1 MTTEMLTN
9 VSVAFI
15 HTEPSFRT
23 EASSQTY
30 LGETVIVFGEEGD
43 WFQVRLEDG
52 YEGWV
57 CKFYVVEKP
66 MGWDD
71 HEFYHHG
78 DRISWIFEGPDNQST
93 HFRDITLLSKLPAL
107 AYTDRMVQILLPDG
121 KKGWIEKSPR
131 PLFTEVDTE
140 RLVQTALRF
149 LGTQYFWGGRSPKGF
164 DCSGFVQT
172 TFWLNG
178 LQLPRDAYQQAEV
191 GVRVD
196 DDFHNWQVG
205 DLIFFTERSER
216 ITHVAISLGEGDF
229 IHSSGYVKLN
239 SLNPD
244 HHDLYLEKYS
254 KTFTKTMRV
263 L

>member
-1 MTTEMLTN
+1 MLTN

-15 HTEPSFRT
+15 HKGASFRT
-23 EASSQTY
+23 EATSQTF
-30 LGETVIVFGEEGD
+30 LGETVIVYEEEGD
-43 WFQVRLEDG
+43 WFRVRLEDG

-57 CKFYVVEKP
+57 CKFYIVAKP

-71 HEFYHHG
+71 YEFYHHG
-78 DRISWIFEGPDNQST
+78 KRISWIYQSPDRQSR

-107 AYTDRMVQILLPDG
+107 AYADGMVQVLLPDG
-121 KKGWIEKSPR
+121 NQGWIEKLPR
-131 PLFTEVDTE
+131 PLFNEVQVE
-140 RLVQTALRF
+140 RLVHTAHRF

-191 GVRVD
+191 GVRLSD
-196 DDFHNWQVG
+196 DYKTWLAG

-216 ITHVAISLGEGDF
+216 VTHVAISLGGGDF

-244 HHDLYLEKYS
+244 HQDLFLEKYS
-254 KTFTKTMRV
+254 KTFTKAMRV

>member
-1 MTTEMLTN
+1 LTREMLTN

-30 LGETVIVFGEEGD
+30 LGETVIVSEEQGD
-43 WFQVRLEDG
+43 WYRVRLEDG

-57 CKFYVVEKP
+57 CKFYVVDKP
-66 MGWDD
+66 DHWDD
-71 HEFYHHG
+71 HDFYHHG
-78 DRISWIFEGPDNQST
+78 KRISWIYRNAQRESS
-93 HFRDITLLSKLPAL
+93 HFRDITLLSRLPAL
-107 AYTDRMVQILLPDG
+107 AYKDGMVQVLLPDG
-121 KKGWIEKSPR
+121 NQGWIEKSPR
-131 PLFTEVDTE
+131 PQFTEVDPD
-140 RLVQTALRF
+140 RLVHTAHRF
-149 LGTQYFWGGRSPKGF
+149 LGTQYFCGGRSPKGF

-196 DDFHNWQVG
+196 DDYNTWRVG

-216 ITHVAISLGEGDF
+216 ITHVAISLGKGDF
-229 IHSSGYVKLN
+229 IHSSGFVKLN

-244 HHDLYLEKYS
+244 HKDLYLEKYS
-254 KTFTKTMRV
+254 TTFTKTMRV